1 MGPHNSDALAYFCGG
16 LEKFLSYPTH
26 LKLWFSCDFVRVDQN
41 SSRCWSWKV
50 TSGFGSLFWKVR
62 TASEF
67 VLQQQQMD
75 QYLMH
80 LQYGTIHQ
88 IVALG

>member
-16 LEKFLSYPTH
+16 LEKFLPHPTN
-26 LKLWFSCDFVRVDQN
+26 LKLWFPCNFVSIDEN
-41 SSRCWSWKV
+41 SSRCWIWKV
-50 TSGFGSLFWKVR
+50 TFGFGSLFLEVEDW
-62 TASEF
+62 SEF
-67 VLQQQQMD
+67 VLQQQMD

-80 LQYGTIHQ
+80 LQYGIIHQ

>member
-1 MGPHNSDALAYFCGG
+1 MGPHNSDALAYFCRG
-16 LEKFLSYPTH
+16 LEKFLSHPTD
-26 LKLWFSCDFVRVDQN
+26 LKLWFPCNFVRVDEN

-50 TSGFGSLFWKVR
+50 AFGFEVCFWKLR

-67 VLQQQQMD
+67 VLHQQMD